1 YNNSSEWLNNY
12 RAVYRANSVIA
23 GLKRIPR
30 TAANSSL
37 WDFINGQAYF
47 FRAKSYL
54 MNVLLWAPAFDEQA
68 GSKDLG
74 IPLREDDDFNKQIL
88 NDKKIQENSKVEF
101 SKNKALKIS
110 SKTSQKK
117 LNEEQPLQE
126 KSDSIAI
133 ETKKKKE
140 KSIKSRKK
148 SAS

>member
-1 YNNSSEWLNNY
+1 MNKFVQSFNF
-12 RAVYRANSVIA
+12 
-23 GLKRIPR
+23 RILIG
-30 TAANSSL
+30 TVLQCKIQSL
-37 WDFINGQAYF
+37 RLLMFFLFCGICSAQAKTDKEKTTDKPLIFVTGNAMIY
-47 FRAKSYL
+47 
-54 MNVLLWAPAFDEQA
+54 
-68 GSKDLG
+68 SK
-74 IPLREDDDFNKQIL
+74 DDDFNKQIL

>member
-1 YNNSSEWLNNY
+1 MNKFVQSFNFTLLIGT
-12 RAVYRANSVIA
+12 VLQCKIQ
-23 GLKRIPR
+23 
-30 TAANSSL
+30 SL
-37 WDFINGQAYF
+37 RLLMFFLFCGICSAQAKTDKEKTTDKPLIFVTGNAMIY
-47 FRAKSYL
+47 
-54 MNVLLWAPAFDEQA
+54 
-68 GSKDLG
+68 SK
-74 IPLREDDDFNKQIL
+74 DDDFNKQIL

-133 ETKKKKE
+133 GTKKKKE
-140 KSIKSRKK
+140 KSIKYRKK

>member
-1 YNNSSEWLNNY
+1 MNKFVQSFNF
-12 RAVYRANSVIA
+12 
-23 GLKRIPR
+23 RILIG
-30 TAANSSL
+30 TVLQCKIQSL
-37 WDFINGQAYF
+37 LLLMFFLFCGICSAQAKTDKEKTTDKPLIFVTGNAMIY
-47 FRAKSYL
+47 
-54 MNVLLWAPAFDEQA
+54 
-68 GSKDLG
+68 SK
-74 IPLREDDDFNKQIL
+74 DDDFNKQIL

-117 LNEEQPLQE
+117 LNKEQPLQE

-133 ETKKKKE
+133 ETKKKKD